1 MYHVRI
7 QCVDECMI
15 NVHYYHYFSSVSFFF
30 SSAKY
35 LVFLVVCAR
44 FDLLDDVEV
53 THVHDEGS
61 LLVALTVQV
70 LGLTK
75 HGVSR
80 LHQAVNTHVH
90 TVTPAVIFIS

>member
-1 MYHVRI
+1 MYHART
-7 QCVDECMI
+7 QGVDECMI
-15 NVHYYHYFSSVSFFF
+15 NVHYYHYFSSVSFF

-35 LVFLVVCAR
+35 LVFLVVWAR

-75 HGVSR
+75 HGVS
-80 LHQAVNTHVH
+80 
-90 TVTPAVIFIS
+90 